1 MLYCGGR
8 GEQDMKPG
16 DIDLMDLSQFDHGVP
31 HEYLGVLR
39 REDPVHWQDIPG
51 GQGFY
56 AITKHAD
63 LRHISRNPQM
73 FSSWKG
79 GTNLWDRP
87 EEELGG
93 LRSMMLNMDPP
104 QHVKYRRLV
113 QPGFTPKMV
122 ALLEPRIREAARAV
136 LDAVVDKN
144 ECDFVTELASEL
156 PLVLICELMGI
167 PQEKRQDIFEWS
179 NTMIGFDDPEL
190 SGDGQMGA
198 AGKMWMYA
206 NELAASKR
214 TNPDDSLVSKMING
228 SVDGDQISELEFN
241 NFFVLLSVA
250 GNETTRTVTTH
261 GMRLLMEHRDQ
272 YDLLQAHPE
281 HIPTAVEEFLR
292 YNPPVIYFQDGRQG
306 RDVLPGGEP
315 RRRGVRR
322 ARTLRR
328 HPGPEP
334 APVVRDRRALLPR
347 RQPRAHAASLHL
359 QRDPRA
365 SAQPRARRSRP
376 LHAGQLCRRREGNA
390 RQVRGGCLATQ
401 PRKGAIR

>member
-1 MLYCGGR
+1 
-8 GEQDMKPG
+8 MKPG

-292 YNPPVIYFQDGRQG
+292 YNPPVIYFRRTLMQDTE
-306 RDVLPGGEP
+306 L
-315 RRRGVRR
+315 RGVELKTGDKVAMFYPAANRDEEVFAEPER
-322 ARTLRR
+322 FDVTRDPNPHLSFGIGEHYCLGANLARMQLHCIFSEILGRLRNL
-328 HPGPEP
+328 EP
-334 APVVRDRRALLPR
+334 AGPVRYMRGNFVDGVKEMRVKYEV
-347 RQPRAHAASLHL
+347 AA
-359 QRDPRA
+359 
-365 SAQPRARRSRP
+365 
-376 LHAGQLCRRREGNA
+376 
-390 RQVRGGCLATQ
+390 
-401 PRKGAIR
+401 